1 MQPLVTVVIRT
12 YNRQSYLKDAL
23 ESALDQTYENLE
35 VVVVDVGSTDD
46 TPNLLRSFGN
56 KIRHYRYHNRNH
68 LAAMNFAVEKA
79 DGEYL
84 LLLDDDDRLFPHT
97 AEKTVVVVRDDPDIS
112 IVIGKWQ
119 YELDSENEIV
129 LKENPPLDCKD
140 MFAKLLSGNCIASC
154 GVLVKKQAILAVGG
168 YDESFASCIDWD
180 MWLRLAHQGY
190 RFYCL
195 DEFLGIVRMH
205 TRNVQ
210 RDRIRIA
217 KGRVQI
223 MEKMNRL
230 LQGGEESELYGMGKR
245 LCGEHLEMGVAL
257 KESGRTLGALR
268 EFFLAVRYRSSHL
281 FWLPPLVVCTIV
293 LNREKFRK
301 LRRYLLR
308 KEIARDKL
316 LSYFLT
322 QDS

>member
-1 MQPLVTVVIRT
+1 MQPLVTIVIRT
-12 YNRQSYLKDAL
+12 YNRRSYLKEAL
-23 ESALDQTYENLE
+23 QSALDQTYENLE

-84 LLLDDDDRLFPHT
+84 LLLDDDDKLFSHT
-97 AEKTVVVVRDDPDIS
+97 AEKTVAVVRDNPEIS
-112 IVIGKWQ
+112 IITGRWRWV
-119 YELDSENEIV
+119 LDGENEV
-129 LKENPPLDCKD
+129 LLKETPPIDCKN
-140 MFAKLLSGNCIASC
+140 MFARLLNGNCVASC
-154 GVLVKKQAILAVGG
+154 GVLVKKQAILAAGG
-168 YDESFASCIDWD
+168 YDESLTSCIDWD

-195 DEFLGIVRMH
+195 NEFLGIIRVH

-210 RDRIRIA
+210 QDWIKIV
-217 KGRVQI
+217 KGRVEI

-230 LQGGEESELYGMGKR
+230 FPGREERALYGMGKR
-245 LCGEHLEMGVAL
+245 LCNEHLEMGVAL
-257 KESGRTLGALR
+257 KESGRTMDALK
-268 EFFLAVRYRSSHL
+268 EFFLAIRYRSSHL
-281 FWLPPLVVCTIV
+281 FWLPPLVVCTIA
-293 LNREKFRK
+293 LNRKNFRK

-308 KEIARDKL
+308 KEIARDKM